1 MTTENR
7 VEMHW
12 ALICS
17 IKEDEPTEK
26 FEEFAEWLTEKMA
39 EHSRRMG
46 LYHKFA
52 AKPDCVLRS
61 RINNQNDN
69 AMNYREIHDLHP
81 SVLLVVHILPGEN
94 SNEYVWMREFT
105 QRYGLIRQGIQRDNA
120 EKRFEGANLDLVL
133 GNINQWIARR
143 LYQLVTPDKNVT
155 HGHRIQV
162 GFPGNN
168 NNSFG
173 GSGSSSSRGYRANPA
188 HELSSAVSSVLHY
201 DPEMGAHNN
210 IFAHADA
217 VCEVT
222 GLPSEFN
229 EFQLAAVFHR
239 YKVKSV
245 IMGNNGTA
253 VVEFF
258 NKFHA
263 CQASLDHHTKKVDHS
278 HQLSVVPIH
287 QITRMQAGITI

>member
-1 MTTENR
+1 MAIGNLELR
-7 VEMHW
+7 W

-17 IKEDEPTEK
+17 IEEDEPTDK
-26 FEEFAEWLTEKMA
+26 FEEFAEWLTGKMT
-39 EHSRRMG
+39 EHSLRMG
-46 LYHKFA
+46 LFHKFA
-52 AKPDCVLRS
+52 AKSDCILRS

-69 AMNYREIHDLHP
+69 AMNYREIHDLYP
-81 SVLLVVHILPGEN
+81 GVLFVVHILPGDN

-105 QRYGLIRQGIQRDNA
+105 QRYGLIRQGIQRDNI
-120 EKRFEGANLDLVL
+120 EKRFEGANLDLIL

-143 LYQLVTPDKNVT
+143 LYQLVTPDKNVPND
-155 HGHRIQV
+155 HRIHV
-162 GFPGNN
+162 GLSGNS
-168 NNSFG
+168 NSFG
-173 GSGSSSSRGYRANPA
+173 GNGNSSSRGYRANPA
-188 HELSSAVSSVLHY
+188 HEHTSAVNSVFYY
-201 DPEMGAHNN
+201 DPEGAHNN

-229 EFQLAAVFHR
+229 DLQLAAVFHR
-239 YKVKSV
+239 YKLKSV

-263 CQASLDHHTKKVDHS
+263 CQASLEHHATWVSTTHR
-278 HQLSVVPIH
+278 LSCVPIH
-287 QITRMQAGITI
+287 HLTRFHAGITF